1 VQEPLSQTERGPADD
16 SGRGHHRV
24 LLGAAAGVGK
34 TYRMLLEGKQAASVG
49 VDVVIGYLEPH
60 DRPDTIALADG
71 LEQVAPRPAE
81 EAGARPEMDV
91 DGVVRRAPELAL
103 VDELAHTNARGS
115 RNRKRYED
123 IGEVLTAGID
133 VISTVNIQHLESLND
148 LVFELTGVRVRE
160 TFPDR
165 ILDEADEVVLVDL
178 TPEELRDRIGAG
190 KVYPPERVGAAL
202 ANFFRTENLQS
213 LRQLAL
219 REVAEDVEERRVPQ
233 RAAGDTNPLIRQAL
247 RERILVLVEASPRS
261 QRLLRRA
268 WRSGQRLGADI
279 DALWVHPP
287 GQSLDEDGRI
297 AVAAVRRL
305 AVLLGVHFL
314 EEEDRDPVQA
324 IARAVAD
331 RRSTYVFLSRPED
344 GRLDRLLGRS
354 RLEALLDA
362 LPGVDV
368 RICAD
373 AVDRPG
379 ERR

>member
-1 VQEPLSQTERGPADD
+1 MQERLIETERGPAGD

-34 TYRMLLEGKQAASVG
+34 TYRMLLEGREAASLG

-60 DRPDTIALADG
+60 DRPDTIALGEG
-71 LEQVAPRPAE
+71 LEQVPPRPAE
-81 EAGARPEMDV
+81 ASGARPEMDV
-91 DGVVRRAPELAL
+91 DAVVRRAPELAL
-103 VDELAHTNARGS
+103 VDELAHTNSHGS

-178 TPEELRDRIGAG
+178 TPAELRDRISAG
-190 KVYPPERVGAAL
+190 KVYPQERVEAAL
-202 ANFFRTENLQS
+202 DNFFRTENLQS

-219 REVAEDVEERRVPQ
+219 REVAEDVEARRTPQ
-233 RAAGDTNPLIRQAL
+233 RPAGDTNPLIRQAL

-279 DALWVHPP
+279 DALWVHPH
-287 GQSLDEDGRI
+287 GQSLDEEGRI
-297 AVAAVRRL
+297 AVAALRRL

-314 EEEDRDPVQA
+314 EDEDTDEIQA
-324 IARAVAD
+324 IARTVAD
-331 RRSTYVFLSRPED
+331 RRSTYIFLSRPQD

-379 ERR
+379 EQR

>member
-1 VQEPLSQTERGPADD
+1 VQEPLSQSDGLAGDR
-16 SGRGHHRV
+16 GRGHHRI

-34 TYRMLLEGKQAASVG
+34 TYRMLLEGRQAVSLG
-49 VDVVIGYLEPH
+49 VDAVIGYLEPH
-60 DRPDTIALADG
+60 DRPETIALAEG
-71 LEQVAPRPAE
+71 LESVPPRPVE
-81 EAGARPEMDV
+81 QAGVRPEMDV
-91 DGVVRRAPELAL
+91 DAVIRRAPELAL
-103 VDELAHTNARGS
+103 VDELAHTNASGS

-178 TPEELRDRIGAG
+178 TPQELRERIGSG
-190 KVYPPERVGAAL
+190 KVYPADRAVAAL
-202 ANFFRTENLQS
+202 ENFFRTENLQS

-219 REVAEDVEERRVPQ
+219 REVAEDVESRRSPGAV
-233 RAAGDTNPLIRQAL
+233 AGDMNPLIRQAL

-279 DALWVHPP
+279 DALWVHAP
-287 GQSLDEDGRI
+287 GQRLDEDARV
-297 AVAAVRRL
+297 AVAALRRL

-314 EEEDRDPVQA
+314 EDEDRDRVQA
-324 IARAVAD
+324 IARTVAD
-331 RRSTYVFLSRPED
+331 RRSTYVFMSRPED

-379 ERR
+379 EQL

>member
-1 VQEPLSQTERGPADD
+1 MQERLSQSERGPAGD

-34 TYRMLLEGKQAASVG
+34 TYRMLLEGRQASSLG
-49 VDVVIGYLEPH
+49 MDVVIGYLEPH
-60 DRPDTIALADG
+60 DRPDTIALAAG
-71 LEQVAPRPAE
+71 LEQVLPRPVE
-81 EAGARPEMDV
+81 EAGARPEMDA
-91 DGVVRRAPELAL
+91 DAVVRRAPELAL

-190 KVYPPERVGAAL
+190 KVYPPERVQAAL
-202 ANFFRTENLQS
+202 QNFFRTENLQS

-219 REVAEDVEERRVPQ
+219 REVAEDVEARRTPQ
-233 RAAGDTNPLIRQAL
+233 GPAGDMNPLIRQAL

-287 GQSLDEDGRI
+287 GQSLDEDGRV
-297 AVAAVRRL
+297 AVAALRRL

-314 EEEDRDPVQA
+314 EDEDRDPVQA
-324 IARAVAD
+324 VARTVAD
-331 RRSTYVFLSRPED
+331 RRSTYVFLSRPQE
-344 GRLDRLLGRS
+344 GRLHRLLGRS

-379 ERR
+379 EQR